1 MSWVLLLAAIAH
13 FGAHF
18 AIVGGLAMREPR
30 WHAAVALFVPPLA
43 VWWSRRAH
51 MHVRWRLWLASLA
64 VYVIAL
70 GIAKL

>member
-1 MSWVLLLAAIAH
+1 MTWVLLIAAIAH

-30 WHAAVALFVPPLA
+30 WHAAVALLVPPLG
-43 VWWSRRAH
+43 VWWGRRAQ
-51 MHVRWRLWLASLA
+51 MHARWIVWLASLS

-70 GIAKL
+70 AIAKL